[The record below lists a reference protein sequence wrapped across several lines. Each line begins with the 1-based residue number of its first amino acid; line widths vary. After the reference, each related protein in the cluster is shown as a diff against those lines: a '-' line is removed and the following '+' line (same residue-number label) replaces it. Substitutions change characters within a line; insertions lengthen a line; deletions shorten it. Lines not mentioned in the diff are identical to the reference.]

1 MLVAI
6 VQLSKP
12 RGGGF
17 SLRFELLCLP
27 CFQLVELLA
36 MVHGVGCR
44 LGLGGIPLTL
54 SDWRA

>member
-27 CFQLVELLA
+27 CFQLLA